1 MFNKTFVLDQ
11 IKKLMGWCPYAK
23 NVGTGPRLSPNNFEA
38 NDRSGGS
45 DRPRGERIK
54 IKRNSKQFLFQ
65 FFVSICAIIAGT
77 ASTIMES
84 LMNFYLVLMG
94 FGLLLD
100 ALSKSET
107 NAKLSKLM
115 SICSYVFWSAMC
127 FGVYFHF
134 KSSGSVVTAKLFVL
148 LGVYGAVK
156 AIYSTVSIYKK
167 DPHKEAF

>member
-1 MFNKTFVLDQ
+1 MNWEAKY
-11 IKKLMGWCPYAK
+11 IRKLMGWCPYAK
-23 NVGTGPRLSPNNFEA
+23 NVGASPRFSPNNFEA
-38 NDRSGGS
+38 NDRSGGEKS
-45 DRPRGERIK
+45 DRPGREK
-54 IKRNSKQFLFQ
+54 TPMKRNSKRFFFI

-84 LMNFYLVLMG
+84 LMNFYLVLIG

-107 NAKLSKLM
+107 DAKLSKLM

-148 LGVYGAVK
+148 LGVYGAAK
-156 AIYSTVSIYKK
+156 AIYSTVSIYRKG
-167 DPHKEAF
+167 PHKEAF